1 MTDSISV
8 KLDIS
13 HVPQE
18 ALADIPTLLVYRRDP
33 KRQWPILTFSAW
45 QSWRSPLT
53 RKPMK
58 IKVLVNSVFTPI
70 ALVADFNIP
79 NATVGQNAELGH
91 SVYAACAVAL
101 DFFKIFLAEH
111 GTSFAYLER
120 LTISNLQ
127 LGSAT
132 ITYLVPATETRTAQD
147 IIETIALRFN
157 QFFYLGAD
165 YRYGGYVVGSQGGKT
180 AYCKRRGWAI
190 RVYSTPADK
199 IPCGENCQ
207 IHQERIEFA
216 ANMVR
221 MELILTAEELRKLNL
236 HSVAAWRDG
245 HANGIYKKLFDEYIR
260 NKGLRLNERLRQ
272 DKPDSTDL
280 QKLSSANRHI
290 VEGYLEGRQ
299 LKNCERLKRDSKLEA
314 QKVKSAARLK
324 ILEKLRI
331 DIDIAWAEHH
341 KLGSRWMEKVIV
353 YPGDHQPPDSRVPS
367 SFCKENLSA
376 ILQKLRRAL
385 ERASQRSSKGI
396 RGNFDQGYDS

>member
-1 MTDSISV
+1 MTDSIKI

-13 HVPQE
+13 HIPQE
-18 ALADIPTLLVYRRDP
+18 VLADIPIPHGYRQDP
-33 KRQWPILTFSAW
+33 KRQSSIRPFPAW

-58 IKVLVNSVFTPI
+58 IKVLVNRVFTPV

-91 SVYAACAVAL
+91 SVYAACSVAL

-111 GTSFAYLER
+111 GTPLAYLDR
-120 LTISNLQ
+120 LTISNIQ
-127 LGSAT
+127 LGKAT
-132 ITYLVPATETRTAQD
+132 ITYLVPASENRIAQD
-147 IIETIALRFN
+147 IIETIVRRFTL
-157 QFFYLGAD
+157 FFPQGAD
-165 YRYGGYVVGSQGGKT
+165 DRYGGSEVGSLGSKT

-199 IPCGENCQ
+199 IPCDENPQ
-207 IHQERIEFA
+207 IHKERIEFA

-236 HSVAAWRDG
+236 HSVAAWREG

-260 NKGLRLNERLRQ
+260 NMGLRLDERLRQ

-280 QKLSSANRHI
+280 QKLSPTNRHI
-290 VEGYLEGRQ
+290 VEGYLEGKQ
-299 LKNCERLKRDSKLEA
+299 LKNCNLLKRDSKLDA

-331 DIDIAWAEHH
+331 DIDIAWAEHR
-341 KLGSRWMEKVIV
+341 KLGSRWMDKVIV
-353 YPGDHQPPDSRVPS
+353 YPGDHHPPDHRISGAFCRKNLAPIPLCQTTCRV
-367 SFCKENLSA
+367 SFVK
-376 ILQKLRRAL
+376 
-385 ERASQRSSKGI
+385 
-396 RGNFDQGYDS
+396 

>member
-13 HVPQE
+13 HIPQE
-18 ALADIPTLLVYRRDP
+18 ALAGLPTPLVYRQDP
-33 KRQWPILTFSAW
+33 KRQSSILPFPAR

-58 IKVLVNSVFTPI
+58 IKVLVNRVFTPV

-91 SVYAACAVAL
+91 SIYAACSVAL

-111 GTSFAYLER
+111 GTPLAYLER
-120 LTISNLQ
+120 LTISNIQ

-132 ITYLVPATETRTAQD
+132 ITYLVPASENRPAQD
-147 IIETIALRFN
+147 IIEVIAQRFTL
-157 QFFYLGAD
+157 FFPLSVD
-165 YRYGGYVVGSQGGKT
+165 YRYGGSVVGSQSSKT

-190 RVYSTPADK
+190 RVYSTHADK
-199 IPCGENCQ
+199 IPSDENPL

-236 HSVAAWRDG
+236 HSVAAWREG

-260 NKGLRLNERLRQ
+260 NKGLRLDERLRQ

-290 VEGYLEGRQ
+290 VEGYLEGKQ
-299 LKNCERLKRDSKLEA
+299 LKNCKHLMRESKLDA
-314 QKVKSAARLK
+314 QKVKSSARLK
-324 ILEKLRI
+324 ILENLRI
-331 DIDIAWAEHH
+331 DIDIAWAEHR
-341 KLGSRWMEKVIV
+341 KLGSRWMDKVIV
-353 YPGDHQPPDSRVPS
+353 YPGDHHPPDHRVS
-367 SFCKENLSA
+367 GAFCRENLTP
-376 ILQKLRRAL
+376 IKLQLRATLVRMPVH
-385 ERASQRSSKGI
+385 SS
-396 RGNFDQGYDS
+396 